1 MILIGAP
8 RIVSGSETTAPT
20 PLTAVCA
27 HVACLVI
34 CRYSPGENAAQLGPD
49 GGELSEFVVVRGVGR
64 LEVDQ
69 VDDRRAQRRE
79 LGDIGVVADPRD
91 AARDGSGEKQ
101 RSIVLGEDDV
111 ERLARL
117 AEAAHLRFEHV
128 NVDIGRSEI
137 DVADLVR
144 GD

>member
-20 PLTAVCA
+20 PLTAVWPTSLA
-27 HVACLVI
+27 LVI
-34 CRYSPGENAAQLGPD
+34 SRDSPRENAAQLGRD
-49 GGELSEFVVVRGVGR
+49 SGELSEFVVVRGVGR
-64 LEVDQ
+64 LEVRK
-69 VDDRRAQRRE
+69 VDDRRAQRGE
-79 LGDIGVVADPRD
+79 LRDIGIVADPRD
-91 AARDGSGEKQ
+91 AARDGSGQKQ
-101 RSIVLGEDDV
+101 SSIIGGEDDV

-128 NVDIGRSEI
+128 DVDIGRSEI

-144 GD
+144 CD